1 MNNVLLIKTLKKVA
15 FILPIVFFYFVF
27 QNVLEFNTQK
37 EAQSANLQKDND
49 ALVKKIAAL
58 TKLKKD
64 YDDRL
69 AFIEAN
75 KINLEIEREKI
86 NKILTKID
94 SSGYFKSS
102 IISMDVSKKYIN
114 VAKAQVSIETKFKN
128 FNLNDFED
136 LINAEAKRLGVV
148 YPMKYIN
155 AKSGLIWLIIL
166 DKKGENN
173 EK

>member
-27 QNVLEFNTQK
+27 NNALEFSTQK
-37 EAQSANLQKDND
+37 ESQTLNLKKDND
-49 ALVKKIAAL
+49 ALAKKRAAL
-58 TKLKKD
+58 IKLKKEYED
-64 YDDRL
+64 QL

-75 KINLEIEREKI
+75 KINLEAEREKI
-86 NKILTKID
+86 EKILSKID

-114 VAKAQVSIETKFKN
+114 VAKAQIMIETKFKN

-166 DKKGENN
+166 DLKGEKS